1 MMRVKNQAK
10 QELKDFLDDEE
21 ERWSSS
27 PERRDEPRPL
37 NMIPQKEQIHY
48 CSDLLGQKL
57 EVFKQIKQRF
67 DESTQ
72 KEKVA
77 DRNKERVEKDQRIE
91 RVYPIREEVDFKEST
106 LIKRPKLETPSF
118 QKL

>member
-1 MMRVKNQAK
+1 MRVKNQAK

-37 NMIPQKEQIHY
+37 STIPQKEQINY

-67 DESTQ
+67 DEGNH
-72 KEKVA
+72 KDKV
-77 DRNKERVEKDQRIE
+77 VEKNAERIE
-91 RVYPIREEVDFKEST
+91 KN
-106 LIKRPKLETPSF
+106 
-118 QKL
+118 

>member
-77 DRNKERVEKDQRIE
+77 DRNTERDINGITSRM
-91 RVYPIREEVDFKEST
+91 
-106 LIKRPKLETPSF
+106 LIKELKEFIQLEKRQIS
-118 QKL
+118 KRAL